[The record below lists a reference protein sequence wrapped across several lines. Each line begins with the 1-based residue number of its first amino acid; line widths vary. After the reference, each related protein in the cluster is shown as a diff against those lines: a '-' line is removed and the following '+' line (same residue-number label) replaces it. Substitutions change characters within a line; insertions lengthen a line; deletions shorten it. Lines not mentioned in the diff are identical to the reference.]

1 MFNYSKINNLVDYS
15 QNEKKTLTIQQIAD
29 KIGVSKTQF
38 DNYRSG
44 RSMPTVDM
52 LEKIAIYFG
61 KDMNYFFDTM
71 IPIEVQKPD
80 PVIIT
85 DANEYIMKRFEELV
99 AENTLLKKKVEE
111 YEISNSASYTLQ
123 NVPVTTAAEPK
134 IELKKQTL

>member
-1 MFNYSKINNLVDYS
+1 MFNYSKINNLVGYF
-15 QNEKKTLTIQQIAD
+15 QNEKKSLTIQQIAD

-61 KDMNYFFDTM
+61 KDMNYFFDSM
-71 IPIEVQKPD
+71 ISIEVQKPD
-80 PVIIT
+80 TAKIT

-111 YEISNSASYTLQ
+111 YEISNNTSYTLQ
-123 NVPVTTAAEPK
+123 NVPIVTAAEPK
-134 IELKKQTL
+134 TELKK